1 MKEKR
6 LRDKTWGDYGISQYR
21 YRELKNFC
29 LQYDEKKQKI
39 QYGISAMRPDAQGG
53 SSGGTGDPT
62 SKLAMRHVGYLK
74 DIQMIESS
82 AMETDKVLYPF
93 LLKSVT
99 KDLPYEAVEF
109 DEMFGRIPYGK
120 TDFYA
125 YRRMFYSILDGKKYA

>member
-6 LRDKTWGDYGISQYR
+6 LRDKSWKDYEISKFR

-62 SKLAMRHVGYLK
+62 SKLAMQHVGYLK
-74 DIQMIESS
+74 DIQIIESS
-82 AMETDKVLYPF
+82 AMETDKLLYPF

-99 KDLPYEAVEF
+99 QDLPYEAVEF
-109 DEMFGRIPYGK
+109 DERFGRIPYGK

-125 YRRMFYSILDGKKYA
+125 YRRKFYHVLNGKKYA

>member
-6 LRDKTWGDYGISQYR
+6 LRDKTWKDYEISKFR

-29 LQYDEKKQKI
+29 LQYQEKKEKI
-39 QYGISAMRPDAQGG
+39 QYGLSSYNMEG
-53 SSGGTGDPT
+53 SSSSSGPSDPT
-62 SKLAMRHVGYLK
+62 GKKALNHIRDLV

-82 AMETDKVLYPF
+82 AMETDKQLYPF

-99 KDLPYEAVEF
+99 QDLPYEAVEY
-109 DEMFGRIPYGK
+109 DERYGRIPYGK

-125 YRRMFYSILDGKKYA
+125 YRRRFYYILNEKKYT